1 MVMNTQPPSIYQRV
15 IDKTKAL
22 AFQSQFI
29 AQNIDKRLSTHTAAM
44 AAPPIP
50 APVIVSKYIC
60 TRIFLTGSLSSY
72 PGRLTF
78 EGNSLPMVSR
88 LTTSK
93 LIGHTT
99 VLSHWLVFTM

>member
-44 AAPPIP
+44 AAAPIP
-50 APVIVSKYIC
+50 APVIVSKYIHMHMY
-60 TRIFLTGSLSSY
+60 LSNWVSQ
-72 PGRLTF
+72 TVI
-78 EGNSLPMVSR
+78 GNEDAINL
-88 LTTSK
+88 
-93 LIGHTT
+93 GH
-99 VLSHWLVFTM
+99 